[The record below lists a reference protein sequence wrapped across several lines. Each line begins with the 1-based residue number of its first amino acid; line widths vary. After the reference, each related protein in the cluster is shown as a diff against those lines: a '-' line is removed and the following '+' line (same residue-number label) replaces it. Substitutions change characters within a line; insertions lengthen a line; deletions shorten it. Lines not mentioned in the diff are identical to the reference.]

1 MYGYCWTI
9 HRGAANIVS
18 HPREIASAARRADDS
33 RKLQRQAKAERK
45 AAEKA
50 KREEETKRLK
60 GQKRRQI
67 EKQLAMLKA
76 EFGED
81 ALDGLDL
88 EGDWDEAKHEAALQ
102 KLIGAEDDDVSR
114 ERRRQPHVRHL
125 LMTYSPSVIHRRS
138 QHGTIWKAKVRTK
151 SLRKPSNLMERRRKG
166 MTILYQR
173 TTTKTKTHR

>member
-1 MYGYCWTI
+1 MATDVSSY
-9 HRGAANIVS
+9 RGAAHIVS

-81 ALDGLDL
+81 ALDDLDL

-102 KLIGAEDDDVSR
+102 KLIGAEDDDVSC
-114 ERRRQPHVRHL
+114 ENVMGCRRWALQ
-125 LMTYSPSVIHRRS
+125 MTDSLVVIF
-138 QHGTIWKAKVRTK
+138 
-151 SLRKPSNLMERRRKG
+151 
-166 MTILYQR
+166 
-173 TTTKTKTHR
+173 